1 MNVHLELEKK
11 RQEIDAAQEYVRKL
25 NRDVVEWC
33 RENKQTIKSMMPTK
47 GRIYKLK
54 SLERFN
60 WWDIQKYCLTDEV
73 YYFKPTNTR
82 FDPKN
87 WFRYACGEYFIP
99 VKGDILDCNFRV
111 VVSDKQ
117 IPIYDI
123 EEVKDNRDISAG
135 KRKITSIYV
144 MIDKNT
150 GYYKIG
156 RSVNP
161 KKRERTLQSEKP
173 TIEMLF
179 NHDARVYDEKHLHD
193 MFQEKRVRGEW
204 FDLSG
209 SDLSTIQQYF
219 NNKKQ

>member
-11 RQEIDAAQEYVRKL
+11 RKDIDAAREYVKKL
-25 NRDVVEWC
+25 EQDVVEWC

-54 SLERFN
+54 SLDIFD
-60 WWDIQKYCLTDEV
+60 WWDMQKYHLTDDV
-73 YYFKPTNTR
+73 YYFKPTSTR

-87 WFRYACGEYFIP
+87 WFRWLGEYYIP
-99 VKGDILDCNFRV
+99 VRGDVLDCNFKV
-111 VVSDKQ
+111 LASDKS

-123 EEVKDNRDISAG
+123 EEVKDNRDIFAG
-135 KRKITSIYV
+135 KRKITSVYV

-156 RSVNP
+156 RSINP
-161 KKRERTLQSEKP
+161 RKRERTLQSEKP

-179 NHDARVYDEKHLHD
+179 HHDARIYDEKNLHD
-193 MFQEKRVRGEW
+193 MFQDKRVRGEW

-209 SDLSTIQQYF
+209 SDLSAIHEYF
-219 NNKKQ
+219 NNKSNE